1 MKKTNI
7 ILFAIYVGFTS
18 EKSVYLLCMENLA
31 LIIGLSVG
39 GAVLLIL
46 FVVLYIFVF
55 SKRKYKKQIRELERK
70 YSYLDALLIGQDN
83 QYIHRLEIISRTNL
97 LYVDKHAT
105 FQKRFKEIL
114 DSDDRYAETVIKQLN
129 ALVANNQYKNIKS
142 VINDAKKAVAIFE
155 ESVNKLDA
163 DLYELIKLEEDSR
176 QVILKLKEKYRLV
189 KQGYYA
195 NANDLEMVSESVNQ
209 VFDKLDEI
217 FAQYEANIESAE
229 YDEAS
234 SLVPTINSALLA
246 LQNIFAELPNI
257 CSLLQQVIPE
267 KLNAL
272 ENLYHEVNNLD
283 VPVYHLSVEENIV
296 KWNDQVEQI
305 TRNVSRLSI
314 KGAIQTCNVII
325 QEIEKLDSSLEEEI
339 ADKRLFESESDDLY
353 RKVKVLDDSF
363 LKVCAYLP
371 DVYKVY
377 VVEDSQK
384 QRIEELKDNINQLW
398 ATKRSLDGFIHSE
411 TKQPY
416 SVLHSKLELL
426 KNDYE
431 VANTALH
438 DFKAYL
444 DSLRISCEEAYSMIF
459 IYFYRAKQIEN
470 TIAAMALPEHTETYK
485 ETLENIFE
493 LLNQIDQAL
502 KVKPIDVSALNE
514 KAENLKGLANNF
526 FDLVE
531 GESRQCQLA
540 ESAIVYANRDRNH
553 QTDVH
558 QQLTSLEVDFHNGEF
573 DKVYVDANTI
583 FKRSHVEESKSGN

>member
-1 MKKTNI
+1 M
-7 ILFAIYVGFTS
+7 GES
-18 EKSVYLLCMENLA
+18 EKLA
-31 LIIGLSVG
+31 LIIGLSVAG
-39 GAVLLIL
+39 VVLVIL
-46 FVVLYIFVF
+46 FVILYIFVF

-105 FQKRFKEIL
+105 FQKRFKDIL

-129 ALVANNQYKNIKS
+129 ALVANNQYKNIQS
-142 VINDAKKAVAIFE
+142 VIGDGKKAVAIFE

-189 KQGYYA
+189 KQNYFS
-195 NANDLEMVSESVNQ
+195 NANDLEMVSSSVNQ
-209 VFDKLDEI
+209 VFDKLDET
-217 FAQYEANIESAE
+217 FAEYENHIESAE
-229 YDEAS
+229 YDDAS
-234 SLVPTINSALLA
+234 ALVPTINSALLA
-246 LQNIFAELPNI
+246 LSKIFNELPNI

-267 KLNAL
+267 KIAVL
-272 ENLYHEVNNLD
+272 ENLYHEVNNLG
-283 VPVYHLSVEENIV
+283 VPVYHLSVDANLI
-296 KWNDQVEQI
+296 KWKDEIAKI
-305 TRNVSRLSI
+305 TDYVSKLSI
-314 KGAIQTCNVII
+314 RGVLEKCNRII
-325 QEIEKLDSSLEEEI
+325 QEIEQLDSLLEEEI
-339 ADKRLFESESDDLY
+339 ADKKLFENESDDLY

-377 VVEDSQK
+377 VVEEKQK
-384 QRIEELKDNINQLW
+384 ERIEELKDNINQLW

-431 VANTALH
+431 IAYTALN

-444 DSLRISCEEAYSMIF
+444 ESLRISCEEAYSMVF
-459 IYFYRAKQIEN
+459 LYFTRAKQIEN
-470 TIAAMALPEHTETYK
+470 TLLSMNLPEHTKPYSD
-485 ETLENIFE
+485 TLEEIFE
-493 LLNQIDQAL
+493 LLNDIDGAL
-502 KVKPIDVSALNE
+502 KVKPIDVNSLNE
-514 KAENLKGLANNF
+514 KAENLKEKANNF
-526 FDLVE
+526 FDMVE
-531 GESRQCQLA
+531 EESRQAQLA
-540 ESAIVYANRDRNH
+540 ESSIVYANRDRNH

-558 QQLTSLEVDFHNGEF
+558 QQLTSLESEFRNGQF
-573 DKVYVDANTI
+573 DKVYVEANAI
-583 FKRSHVEESKSGN
+583 FRRSHVEESRNGK

>member
-1 MKKTNI
+1 M
-7 ILFAIYVGFTS
+7 
-18 EKSVYLLCMENLA
+18 NLP

-39 GAVLLIL
+39 GALLIVL

-105 FQKRFKEIL
+105 FQRRFKDIL

-129 ALVANNQYKNIKS
+129 ALVANNQYKNIKA

-176 QVILKLKEKYRLV
+176 QVILKLKEKYLLV
-189 KQGYYA
+189 KQDYYT
-195 NANDLEMVSESVNQ
+195 NAGDLEMVADSVNQ
-209 VFDKLDEI
+209 VFEKLDDL
-217 FAQYEANIESAE
+217 FAQYEAHIEGAE
-229 YDEAS
+229 YDDAS
-234 SLVPTINSALLA
+234 ALVPVINNALVA
-246 LQNIFAELPNI
+246 LQKVFAELPNI
-257 CSLLQQVIPE
+257 CSLLQQVIPT
-267 KLNAL
+267 KLSAL

-283 VPVYHLSVEENIV
+283 VPVYHLSVEDNIV
-296 KWNDQVEQI
+296 KWNDQVALI
-305 TRNVSRLSI
+305 SKNVSSLSV
-314 KGAIQTCNVII
+314 KGVVDTCNVII
-325 QEIEKLDSSLEEEI
+325 QEIEKLDASLEEEI
-339 ADKRLFESESDDLY
+339 ADKKLFESGSDDLY
-353 RKVKVLDDSF
+353 YKVKVLDDSF

-459 IYFYRAKQIEN
+459 LYFYRAKQIEN
-470 TIAAMALPEHTETYK
+470 TIAAMALPEHTEQYS
-485 ETLENIFE
+485 ETLESIYG
-493 LLNQIDQAL
+493 LLNEIDQAL
-502 KVKPIDVSALNE
+502 KVKPIDVNALNE
-514 KAENLKGLANNF
+514 KAESLKGLANNF

-531 GESRQCQLA
+531 NESRQCQLA
-540 ESAIVYANRDRNH
+540 ESSIVYANRDRNH

-558 QQLTSLEVDFHNGEF
+558 QQLTSLESTFRSGGF
-573 DKVYVDANTI
+573 DRVYVEANAI
-583 FKRSHVEESKSGN
+583 FKRSHVEEK